1 MDKFTFSLNNQTYS
15 NNNNILLRI
24 ITELQQIINTTHENL
39 TIKRISDII
48 IKMNYI
54 INENK
59 KNHESIMN
67 QFTIL
72 QNKFDQLSQKL
83 NINNINNN
91 QELKGIKN
99 GYNWRYVGQAVNGLR
114 EGKGICYWDDGDRY
128 EGDYKN
134 DNKEGKG
141 IYYFNDGDRYEGDF
155 KNDKREGKG
164 IYYYNKEPFKGDR
177 YEGDFR
183 NDVSEGNGVYYYHNG
198 EREMGDYYKG
208 NKIGKHV
215 MLTRNG
221 EVKINNY

>member
-183 NDVSEGNGVYYYHNG
+183 NDISEGNGVYYYHNG